1 MTIFQS
7 LILGLI
13 QGLTEFLPVSSSGH
27 LVIFQHLLNLSEPP
41 VVFDVLVHL
50 ATSLAIV
57 IVLFKSLIKI
67 TAKQLTFIVM
77 ASIPAAILG
86 LLLNSQIE
94 QLFNSVKLV
103 GFALLITSA
112 FLFSTKLQPKADRP
126 LNEKNQKSKLSFK
139 NSILIGFS
147 QALAIIP
154 GISRSGSTIVTGLH
168 TGLSPTTAFNFS
180 FLLSLPAI
188 FGAQLLQLDK
198 LTSLPTSQYPSLIVG
213 FVTAFISGFFALKLL
228 RRFVINGNLHY
239 FGYYCLVLAALTL
252 LI

>member
-1 MTIFQS
+1 MTISQS
-7 LILGLI
+7 IILGLI

-50 ATSLAIV
+50 ATSLAII

-67 TAKQLTFIVM
+67 TLKQITIIVV
-77 ASIPAAILG
+77 ASLPAAIIG

-94 QLFNSVKLV
+94 QLFSSLKLV
-103 GFALLITSA
+103 SFALLITAA

-126 LNEKNQKSKLSFK
+126 LDDKNKKINFK

-168 TGLSPTTAFNFS
+168 TGLSPSTAFNFS
-180 FLLSLPAI
+180 FMLSLPAI
-188 FGAQLLQLDK
+188 FGAQLLQINK
-198 LTSLPTSQYPSLIVG
+198 LASLSSLELPSLIIG
-213 FVTAFISGFFALKLL
+213 FITAFASGLLALNLL
-228 RRFVINGNLHY
+228 KRFVINGKLHY
-239 FGYYCLVLAALTL
+239 FGYYCLVLSALTL
-252 LI
+252 FI

>member
-1 MTIFQS
+1 MTISQS
-7 LILGLI
+7 IILGLI

-50 ATSLAIV
+50 ATSLAII

-67 TAKQLTFIVM
+67 TLKQITIIVV
-77 ASIPAAILG
+77 ASLPAAIIG

-94 QLFNSVKLV
+94 QLFSSLKLV
-103 GFALLITSA
+103 SFALLITAA

-126 LNEKNQKSKLSFK
+126 LDDKNKKINFK
-139 NSILIGFS
+139 NSISIGFS

-168 TGLSPTTAFNFS
+168 TGLSPSTAFNFS
-180 FLLSLPAI
+180 FMLSLPAI
-188 FGAQLLQLDK
+188 FGAQLLQINK
-198 LTSLPTSQYPSLIVG
+198 LASLSSLELPSLIIG
-213 FVTAFISGFFALKLL
+213 FITAFASGLLALNLL
-228 RRFVINGNLHY
+228 KRFVINGKLHY
-239 FGYYCLVLAALTL
+239 FGYYCLVLSALTL
-252 LI
+252 FI